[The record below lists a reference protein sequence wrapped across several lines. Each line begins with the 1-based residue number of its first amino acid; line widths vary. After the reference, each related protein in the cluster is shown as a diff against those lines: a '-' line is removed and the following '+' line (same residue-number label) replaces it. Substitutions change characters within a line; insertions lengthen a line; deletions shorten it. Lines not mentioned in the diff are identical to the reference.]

1 MMFMDINT
9 SAHFAGIAFVPAG
22 GFALSDVHLEIS
34 LLPISAGHLLIS
46 P

>member
-1 MMFMDINT
+1 MFMDINT
-9 SAHFAGIAFVPAG
+9 SAHFAGFAFVPTG
-22 GFALSDVHLEIS
+22 GFALSGVHLKTS